1 MDLFKETLS
10 EEWEHLP
17 FVIETS
23 ALKDVGR
30 QELLSHIASLRVL
43 WEQEH

>member
-1 MDLFKETLS
+1 M